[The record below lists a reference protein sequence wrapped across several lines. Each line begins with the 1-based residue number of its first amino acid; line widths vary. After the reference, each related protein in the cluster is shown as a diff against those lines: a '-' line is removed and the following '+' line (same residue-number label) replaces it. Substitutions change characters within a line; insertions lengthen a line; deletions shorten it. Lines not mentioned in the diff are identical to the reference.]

1 MECMSRRAAS
11 SMVVRCERGKLVPAT
26 PYDAELL
33 SQYKEDDELVCR
45 LAPAGKGK
53 PSLVSKYFATLG
65 RLIDHTGASER
76 WPTKDALSRHLMARF
91 GHVKHFETTGGSVI
105 LEPLSPHEIPAKDFQ
120 AFYEQA
126 MAVIGSEIVPGL
138 DMHALCEERRI
149 AYEEDDTL

>member
-1 MECMSRRAAS
+1 
-11 SMVVRCERGKLVPAT
+11 
-26 PYDAELL
+26 
-33 SQYKEDDELVCR
+33 
-45 LAPAGKGK
+45 
-53 PSLVSKYFATLG
+53 
-65 RLIDHTGASER
+65 
-76 WPTKDALSRHLMARF
+76 MARF